1 MSRLSKCPKCPV
13 CPVQEECK
21 KLYQYN
27 ITEHPEFNKFV
38 SNSESN
44 VAMETALTGED
55 NTSTRAT
62 GSSLFSESDLSGE
75 TPIMETIPN
84 DGGYA
89 TFVTCSPFNG
99 S

>member
-1 MSRLSKCPKCPV
+1 
-13 CPVQEECK
+13 
-21 KLYQYN
+21 
-27 ITEHPEFNKFV
+27 
-38 SNSESN
+38 
-44 VAMETALTGED
+44 METALTGED
-55 NTSTRAT
+55 NTSTSSSTGAT